1 MLNFRRAL
9 YRLEERSGLEEAFV
23 LVSPEAD
30 RVLTMTVWDGRDVM
44 ERSGVS
50 ASRLRSEAAKASG
63 GNVLSVQESE
73 VAVRDHGAHGDGMTN

>member
-1 MLNFRRAL
+1 
-9 YRLEERSGLEEAFV
+9 
-23 LVSPEAD
+23 
-30 RVLTMTVWDGRDVM
+30 MTVWDGRDVM

-73 VAVRDHGAHGDGMTN
+73 VAVRDHGAHGNGMTN